1 MQCNYKTPLLYW
13 AHHSFFRMP
22 LKHWAPSH
30 HTAATAHYWAHLCR
44 RNSIFLY
51 FFGRA
56 FFHIPSTKSSEKPDF
71 FLSFPN
77 WNHVVGK
84 SFVRRNSQCFSHPAN
99 FITNAVHHITYSQAC
114 KSKTLTAQVYPKY
127 RGGVACVTCC
137 EALGPWMQHRGLR
150 ILGNWGSRRNAKD
163 ARQESGD
170 RDQRCARPLSNL
182 SCTKPAQNGMT
193 QSFAQ
198 DEVAGGCHQD
208 LDVLLGP
215 SSTRS
220 LQHMPWVGQVGRCGS
235 LQSLSF

>member
-1 MQCNYKTPLLYW
+1 
-13 AHHSFFRMP
+13 MP

-30 HTAATAHYWAHLCR
+30 HTAATAHCRAHLCR

-56 FFHIPSTKSSEKPDF
+56 FFHTPSTKSCDKTRLLSVF
-71 FLSFPN
+71 FQIG
-77 WNHVVGK
+77 NHVVGK
-84 SFVRRNSQCFSHPAN
+84 SFERRNSQCFSHPAN
-99 FITNAVHHITYSQAC
+99 FITNAVRHITYSQAC
-114 KSKTLTAQVYPKY
+114 KSKTLTAQVYPMY
-127 RGGVACVTCC
+127 RGDVAFVTCC
-137 EALGPWMQHRGLR
+137 EALGPWMQPRGLR

-170 RDQRCARPLSNL
+170 WDQRCARPLSNL

-198 DEVAGGCHQD
+198 DEVVGGCHQD

-220 LQHMPWVGQVGRCGS
+220 LQHMPWVGQVWVDAVRCSRFPFNGMKRDREIGGKV
-235 LQSLSF
+235 

>member
-1 MQCNYKTPLLYW
+1 ML
-13 AHHSFFRMP
+13 SFI
-22 LKHWAPSH
+22 
-30 HTAATAHYWAHLCR
+30 HLPQ
-44 RNSIFLY
+44 NLV
-51 FFGRA
+51 
-56 FFHIPSTKSSEKPDF
+56 TKPDF
-71 FLSFPN
+71 FLFFPN
-77 WNHVVGK
+77 CNHVVGK
-84 SFVRRNSQCFSHPAN
+84 SCVRRNSQCFSHPAN
-99 FITNAVHHITYSQAC
+99 FITNAVHRITYSQAC

-127 RGGVACVTCC
+127 RGNVASATCC
-137 EALGPWMQHRGLR
+137 EALGPWMQPRGLR

-170 RDQRCARPLSNL
+170 WDQRCARPLSNL

-198 DEVAGGCHQD
+198 DEVVGGCHQD